1 MVQALDVV
9 EMELALVD
17 GHVPDLA
24 ITSSQQRSAHGIM
37 LRSIGKE
44 SC

>member
-17 GHVPDLA
+17 GHVPDLP
-24 ITSSQQRSAHGIM
+24 ITSVS
-37 LRSIGKE
+37 KE
-44 SC
+44 ALMV